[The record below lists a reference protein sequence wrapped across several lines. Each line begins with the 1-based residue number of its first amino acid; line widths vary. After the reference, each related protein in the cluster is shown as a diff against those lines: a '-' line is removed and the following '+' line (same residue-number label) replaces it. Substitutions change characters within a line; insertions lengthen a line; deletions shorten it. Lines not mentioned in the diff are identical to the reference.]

1 MGSRKKYFGKDNPPE
16 IFLDRCYSSL
26 TELIISPE
34 CSLILETL
42 TGANLQIKRNLSNA
56 DNYVSHDQNI

>member
-1 MGSRKKYFGKDNPPE
+1 MGSRKKYFGKDNTPE
-16 IFLDRCYSSL
+16 IFLDRRYSSL

-42 TGANLQIKRNLSNA
+42 TGASLQLKRNLSTA
-56 DNYVSHDQNI
+56 DNYISHDQDI